1 MHITQTINL
10 YFSAQ
15 TRRREGP
22 RRGFPWAHVRG
33 GTEASLIW
41 CKAPQLPGQSILS
54 AVHPAPSS
62 GRGNTGLQQCTE
74 TLLLGATPA
83 FPYKNTATF
92 LGRPSSSQECAATSL
107 SYCVRPSWVL
117 SIGALRPLGA
127 VCTQGTALPPASTC
141 SQGGRGNVSHA
152 KSASS
157 DSGLCF
163 GEKNT
168 FKKDCEFIPRQ
179 QCK

>member
-1 MHITQTINL
+1 MHITRTINL

-41 CKAPQLPGQSILS
+41 CKAPQLPGQSIIS

-92 LGRPSSSQECAATSL
+92 LGRPSSSQECAAIFL
-107 SYCVRPSWVL
+107 ELLRPSILGPVHRCPQAPGHCVHTRDSPAPSFHLL
-117 SIGALRPLGA
+117 SRRQRKC
-127 VCTQGTALPPASTC
+127 VTC
-141 SQGGRGNVSHA
+141 
-152 KSASS
+152 
-157 DSGLCF
+157 
-163 GEKNT
+163 
-168 FKKDCEFIPRQ
+168 
-179 QCK
+179 

>member
-1 MHITQTINL
+1 MHVTQTINL

-15 TRRREGP
+15 TRRREGAG
-22 RRGFPWAHVRG
+22 RGFPWAHVRG

-41 CKAPQLPGQSILS
+41 CQPLRLPGRSITS
-54 AVHPAPSS
+54 AVRPAPSS
-62 GRGNTGLQQCTE
+62 GRGDTGLQQCTE

-83 FPYKNTATF
+83 FPCKNTATS
-92 LGRPSSSQECAATSL
+92 LGRPSSSQECTAISFVTASVHPG
-107 SYCVRPSWVL
+107 SCPQVPSGP
-117 SIGALRPLGA
+117 GALCGRP
-127 VCTQGTALPPASTC
+127 CTQLPLALT
-141 SQGGRGNVSHA
+141 GGRGNVSHA

-168 FKKDCEFIPRQ
+168 FKKGCEFIPCQ